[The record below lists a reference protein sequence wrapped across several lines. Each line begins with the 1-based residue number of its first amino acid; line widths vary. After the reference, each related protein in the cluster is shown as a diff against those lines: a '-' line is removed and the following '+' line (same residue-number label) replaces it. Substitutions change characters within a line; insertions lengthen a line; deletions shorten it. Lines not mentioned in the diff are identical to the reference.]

1 MLKKHV
7 ERRREPYNE
16 FVAWMR
22 KNNVSQAEV
31 AGLLGKSASAFN
43 QNINGTGGDLTV
55 GEVVTICTEYG
66 ISADDFFWPS
76 KFQKRNTGV
85 ENAAD

>member
-1 MLKKHV
+1 
-7 ERRREPYNE
+7 
-16 FVAWMR
+16 MR

-66 ISADDFFWPS
+66 ISADDFFGRQS
-76 KFQKRNTGV
+76 FKKRNKGV